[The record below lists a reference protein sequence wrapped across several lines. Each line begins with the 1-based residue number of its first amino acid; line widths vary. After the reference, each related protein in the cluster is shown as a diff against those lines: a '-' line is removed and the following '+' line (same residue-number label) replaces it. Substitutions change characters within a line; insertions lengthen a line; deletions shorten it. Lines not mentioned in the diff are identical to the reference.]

1 MMKTP
6 LVFKLT
12 CLFGLL
18 CLLAPSIQ
26 AQCGSPCL
34 DVGLSVDNNTQELTV
49 SATAS
54 ANMTAFPVNAFNV
67 SVLTIKWP
75 ELSGG
80 GNPVTISS
88 VTDLY
93 GFNLAADGAPQLNGG
108 FYYQKFSGDAGN
120 AQLSFVAATA
130 TDILEVAFTTSESTV
145 VFELTNDGFTQG
157 PFNGFPALIG
167 LLGERFNGFAPST
180 ATYNE
185 PTFPVEWLYF
195 DAQAIDSR
203 EAELSWA
210 TAAEGNN
217 NFFQVEKSVDGD
229 LFEPIARVQGVGNST
244 TTQEYEY
251 LDKDYIAPKVFYR
264 LKQVDYDGTF
274 QHSDIVEVNFEAG
287 IASRLE
293 FELFPNPAH
302 SVVTLK
308 SLERVEGTF
317 RVEIVDVTGR
327 KVWKGIFEEN
337 IEGLTIPVDR
347 LAEGIYT
354 VYLVGPKLG
363 TNHFAGRFVKK

>member
-1 MMKTP
+1 MKTP
-6 LVFKLT
+6 LVFKLS

-54 ANMTAFPVNAFNV
+54 ANMTAYPINAFNV
-67 SVLTIKWP
+67 SVLTVRWP
-75 ELSGG
+75 ELAGG
-80 GNPVTISS
+80 VNPVTISS

-93 GFNLAADGAPQLNGG
+93 GFNLSADGAPQQNGG
-108 FYYQKFSGDAGN
+108 FFYQKFSGDAGN
-120 AQLSFVAATA
+120 AQLSFVAATQ
-130 TDILEVAFTTSESTV
+130 TNILQISFTTTESTV
-145 VFELTNDGFTQG
+145 VFDLTNDGYATSI
-157 PFNGFPALIG
+157 NGTPSLIG
-167 LLGERFNGFAPST
+167 LLGERFSGFAPST
-180 ATYNE
+180 ATYNA

-195 DAQAIDSR
+195 NAEAVSGR

-210 TAAEGNN
+210 TATEGNN
-217 NFFQVEKSVDGD
+217 NFFQIEKSIDGD

-244 TTQEYEY
+244 TTQEYDY

-274 QHSDIVEVNFEAG
+274 QHSDIVEVNFEAAL
-287 IASRLE
+287 ASQLE

-308 SLERVEGTF
+308 SLARLKGTYRVE
-317 RVEIVDVTGR
+317 VVDVTGR
-327 KVWKGIFEEN
+327 KVWRGIYEEDAT
-337 IEGLTIPVDR
+337 GLTIPVDR

-354 VYLVGPKLG
+354 VYLIGPKLG
-363 TNHFAGRFVKK
+363 SNRLAGRFVKK